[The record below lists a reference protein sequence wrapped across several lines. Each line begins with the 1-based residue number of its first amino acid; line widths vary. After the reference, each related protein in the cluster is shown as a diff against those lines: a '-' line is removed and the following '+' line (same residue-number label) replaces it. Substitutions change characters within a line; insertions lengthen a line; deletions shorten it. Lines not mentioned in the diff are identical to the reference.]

1 MPAHP
6 AALSLVVPHHLWM
19 HHRDGA
25 VKIPRDLTEY
35 DLGAKLQSTTS
46 VPPSPNGFP
55 GLPFGPAMNPSRE
68 TPMST

>member
-25 VKIPRDLTEY
+25 VKIPRDLAEY
-35 DLGAKLQSTTS
+35 DLGAKL
-46 VPPSPNGFP
+46 
-55 GLPFGPAMNPSRE
+55 
-68 TPMST
+68 